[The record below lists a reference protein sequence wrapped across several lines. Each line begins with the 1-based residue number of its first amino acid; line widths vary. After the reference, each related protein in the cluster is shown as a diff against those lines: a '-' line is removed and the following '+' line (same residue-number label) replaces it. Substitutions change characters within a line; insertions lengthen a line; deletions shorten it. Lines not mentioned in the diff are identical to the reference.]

1 VDEWIEDFGGHAPSY
16 GYLCTVPAHYFKID
30 SALVGAAPTDRVA
43 RAMISAIVRM
53 AGDLGVQTVAESVE
67 LDAELQAVRSL
78 GVDYAQGFL
87 LGRPS
92 SLSGCDF
99 EEGRRN

>member
-1 VDEWIEDFGGHAPSY
+1 
-16 GYLCTVPAHYFKID
+16 VPAHYFKID

-67 LDAELQAVRSL
+67 LDSELQAVRSL

-92 SLSGCDF
+92 SLSGYDF
-99 EEGRRN
+99 DGGSSH